1 MIRASSASCTYS
13 GTPAQ
18 VIKAIEYPL
27 TSDVSIAASSLA
39 TYSSSDTSAT
49 NCPLNQLIFYLPDG
63 SGNWVLNARG
73 AMEIGN
79 PLSTFTFPAGDTP
92 GLKQNFRLNAGLLY
106 FWTVV
111 VAQQTDTEVK
121 MYVCGL
127 ETLALAASA
136 AYDFVGTVSSA
147 DATIAPAVYNAWFT
161 VDGSAT
167 GATTSCVVNK
177 YELFES
183 DKTSALATT
192 IASIDGSTGNL
203 VIKQTAQAAKAS
215 YWVKA
220 TTMGSKTQFK
230 ELTI

>member
-13 GTPAQ
+13 GTPEQ

-27 TSDVSIAASSLA
+27 TSPVSFVGTSLA
-39 TYSSSDTSAT
+39 TYSSSDTSDT
-49 NCPLNQLIFYLPDG
+49 NCPLNQLIQYLPDG
-63 SGNWVLNARG
+63 SGNFVFKG
-73 AMEIGN
+73 AGEYSGSQATI
-79 PLSTFTFPAGDTP
+79 TFPAGETP
-92 GLKQNFRLNAGLLY
+92 GLKQNFRALAGLVNVFNVL
-106 FWTVV
+106 VV
-111 VAQQTDTEVK
+111 QPTDTEVK
-121 MYVCGL
+121 LYVCGL

-147 DATIAPAVYNAWFT
+147 DATIAPGVFNAWFT
-161 VDGSAT
+161 VDGSAS

-183 DKTSALATT
+183 DKSTAVVNTV
-192 IASIDGSTGNL
+192 ASIDASTGNL